1 MVELGQASY
10 FTHSLPREDIGGHFS
25 FGTVSDMVDSTTVI
39 FDHLFLNEIYS
50 VKLLFL
56 LPKYNASLTNLILQ
70 NFDVL
75 R

>member
-50 VKLLFL
+50 VVISWLIPLSPVFVGFL
-56 LPKYNASLTNLILQ
+56 
-70 NFDVL
+70 
-75 R
+75 